1 MKVIVIEDNIL
12 FCDYIC
18 SLLQKADF
26 KTMKAHG
33 LAQAKKMIR
42 GSIHEDD
49 MVLADLR
56 LPDGE
61 STALL
66 KWMRDNGYMH
76 PFIMMTN
83 YEEIHSA
90 VHAMKLGAEDFILKP
105 LVEDKLLP
113 AIRKIKAANDTFSKV
128 IYERRSA
135 SFCELNQY
143 IHLVAPTDM
152 TVLILGNTGTGK
164 EHLANKIHRRSLR
177 ANKPYIKVD
186 CGSLSKDLAA
196 SAFFGHVKGAFTG
209 ATEEKAGYFLE
220 AQGGTLFMD
229 EVENLS
235 IETQRMLLRAME
247 ERSYRPVG
255 GKQDRRM
262 DVRII
267 AATNEDLF
275 QAVAEKRFRK
285 DLLYRFHDFTIT
297 VPALQN
303 CLEDILPLAD
313 FFREQ
318 SCAELRKEVVG
329 FDGPAKEMLLGYSWP
344 GNVRQLKQVVYA
356 AVLICKGNL
365 ITPDFLRLKQTETD
379 APNSAKKKKIDKC
392 LQKDE
397 KRNIEQIKTAISIS
411 KGNLTQAAALLG
423 ISRPTLYKKMSIH
436 GCLLYTSPSP
446 RDRG

>member
-329 FDGPAKEMLLGYSWP
+329 FNGPAKEMLLGYSWP

-379 APNSAKKKKIDKC
+379 APNSAKKKKIDRC

-423 ISRPTLYKKMSIH
+423 ISRPTLYKK
-436 GCLLYTSPSP
+436 
-446 RDRG
+446 

>member
-356 AVLICKGNL
+356 AVLICKGKL
-365 ITPDFLRLKQTETD
+365 ITPNSLRLQYTGESVSDPMGKE
-379 APNSAKKKKIDKC
+379 KIDKC

-397 KRNIEQIKTAISIS
+397 RRNIEQIKTALSIS

-423 ISRPTLYKKMSIH
+423 ISRPTLYKRMSLH
-436 GCLLYTSPSP
+436 GIS
-446 RDRG
+446 R

>member
-379 APNSAKKKKIDKC
+379 AP
-392 LQKDE
+392 
-397 KRNIEQIKTAISIS
+397 IKT
-411 KGNLTQAAALLG
+411 K
-423 ISRPTLYKKMSIH
+423 SIH
-436 GCLLYTSPSP
+436 TCRRIPITGFRIITIIIS
-446 RDRG
+446 

>member
-379 APNSAKKKKIDKC
+379 APNSANKKKIDKC

-436 GCLLYTSPSP
+436 GISK
-446 RDRG
+446 

>member
-196 SAFFGHVKGAFTG
+196 AAFSGHVKGAFTG

-436 GCLLYTSPSP
+436 GISK
-446 RDRG
+446 

>member
-196 SAFFGHVKGAFTG
+196 SAFFGHIKGAFTG

-436 GCLLYTSPSP
+436 GISK
-446 RDRG
+446 

>member
-365 ITPDFLRLKQTETD
+365 ITPDFLRLMQTETD

-436 GCLLYTSPSP
+436 GISK
-446 RDRG
+446 

>member
-164 EHLANKIHRRSLR
+164 EHLANKIHRRSP
-177 ANKPYIKVD
+177 K
-186 CGSLSKDLAA
+186 
-196 SAFFGHVKGAFTG
+196 
-209 ATEEKAGYFLE
+209 
-220 AQGGTLFMD
+220 
-229 EVENLS
+229 
-235 IETQRMLLRAME
+235 
-247 ERSYRPVG
+247 
-255 GKQDRRM
+255 
-262 DVRII
+262 
-267 AATNEDLF
+267 
-275 QAVAEKRFRK
+275 
-285 DLLYRFHDFTIT
+285 
-297 VPALQN
+297 
-303 CLEDILPLAD
+303 
-313 FFREQ
+313 
-318 SCAELRKEVVG
+318 
-329 FDGPAKEMLLGYSWP
+329 SWP
-344 GNVRQLKQVVYA
+344 L
-356 AVLICKGNL
+356 
-365 ITPDFLRLKQTETD
+365 PPF
-379 APNSAKKKKIDKC
+379 SAMSREPSQG
-392 LQKDE
+392 LPR
-397 KRNIEQIKTAISIS
+397 KRR
-411 KGNLTQAAALLG
+411 G
-423 ISRPTLYKKMSIH
+423 ISWKRREAPCSWTKWRISQ
-436 GCLLYTSPSP
+436 
-446 RDRG
+446 

>member
-26 KTMKAHG
+26 KTMKVHG

-436 GCLLYTSPSP
+436 GISK
-446 RDRG
+446 

>member
-285 DLLYRFHDFTIT
+285 DLLYRFHDFTST
-297 VPALQN
+297 VPALHN
-303 CLEDILPLAD
+303 CLDDILPLAD

-436 GCLLYTSPSP
+436 GISK
-446 RDRG
+446 

>member
-297 VPALQN
+297 EPALQN

-329 FDGPAKEMLLGYSWP
+329 FNGPAKEMLLGYSWP

-379 APNSAKKKKIDKC
+379 APNSAKKKKIDRC

-436 GCLLYTSPSP
+436 GISK
-446 RDRG
+446 

>member
-196 SAFFGHVKGAFTG
+196 SAFFGHVKGAVTG

-329 FDGPAKEMLLGYSWP
+329 FNGPAKEMLLGYSWP

-379 APNSAKKKKIDKC
+379 APNSAKKKKIDRC

-436 GCLLYTSPSP
+436 GISK
-446 RDRG
+446 

>member
-303 CLEDILPLAD
+303 CLEDILPLAA

-436 GCLLYTSPSP
+436 GISK
-446 RDRG
+446 

>member
-113 AIRKIKAANDTFSKV
+113 AIRKIKAANDTFFKV

-379 APNSAKKKKIDKC
+379 APNSAKKKKIDRC

-436 GCLLYTSPSP
+436 GISK
-446 RDRG
+446 

>member
-329 FDGPAKEMLLGYSWP
+329 FDGPAKEMLLGCSWP

-436 GCLLYTSPSP
+436 GISK
-446 RDRG
+446 

>member
-436 GCLLYTSPSP
+436 GI
-446 RDRG
+446 R

>member
-83 YEEIHSA
+83 YAEIHSA

-379 APNSAKKKKIDKC
+379 APNSAKKKKIDRC

-436 GCLLYTSPSP
+436 GISK
-446 RDRG
+446 

>member
-329 FDGPAKEMLLGYSWP
+329 FNGPAKEMLLGYSWP

-379 APNSAKKKKIDKC
+379 APNSAKKKKIDRC

-423 ISRPTLYKKMSIH
+423 ISSPTLYKKMSIH
-436 GCLLYTSPSP
+436 GISK
-446 RDRG
+446 

>member
-66 KWMRDNGYMH
+66 KWIRDNGYMH

-436 GCLLYTSPSP
+436 GISK
-446 RDRG
+446 

>member
-247 ERSYRPVG
+247 ERSYRPVS

-329 FDGPAKEMLLGYSWP
+329 FNGPAKEMLLGYSWP

-379 APNSAKKKKIDKC
+379 APNSAKKKKIDRC

-436 GCLLYTSPSP
+436 GISK
-446 RDRG
+446 

>member
-423 ISRPTLYKKMSIH
+423 ISRPTLYKKMSMH
-436 GCLLYTSPSP
+436 GISK
-446 RDRG
+446 

>member
-379 APNSAKKKKIDKC
+379 APNSAKKKKIDNC

-436 GCLLYTSPSP
+436 GISK
-446 RDRG
+446 

>member
-26 KTMKAHG
+26 KTMM
-33 LAQAKKMIR
+33 AQAKKMIR

-329 FDGPAKEMLLGYSWP
+329 FNGPAKEMLLGYSWP

-379 APNSAKKKKIDKC
+379 APNSAKKKKIDRC

-436 GCLLYTSPSP
+436 GISK
-446 RDRG
+446 

>member
-1 MKVIVIEDNIL
+1 MEL
-12 FCDYIC
+12 FSIRIQRTFQLVSTYIC

-379 APNSAKKKKIDKC
+379 APNSAKKKKIDRC

-436 GCLLYTSPSP
+436 GISK
-446 RDRG
+446 

>member
-66 KWMRDNGYMH
+66 KWRRDNGYMH

-436 GCLLYTSPSP
+436 GISK
-446 RDRG
+446 

>member
-297 VPALQN
+297 VPAPPN

-329 FDGPAKEMLLGYSWP
+329 FNGPAKEMLLGYSWP

-379 APNSAKKKKIDKC
+379 APNSAKKKKIDRC

-436 GCLLYTSPSP
+436 GISK
-446 RDRG
+446 

>member
-56 LPDGE
+56 LSDGE

-379 APNSAKKKKIDKC
+379 APNSAKKKKIDRC

-436 GCLLYTSPSP
+436 GISK
-446 RDRG
+446 

>member
-344 GNVRQLKQVVYA
+344 GNVMQLKQVVYA

-436 GCLLYTSPSP
+436 GISK
-446 RDRG
+446 

>member
-329 FDGPAKEMLLGYSWP
+329 FDGPTKEMLLGYSWP

-436 GCLLYTSPSP
+436 GISK
-446 RDRG
+446 

>member
-152 TVLILGNTGTGK
+152 TVLILGNTGSGK

-379 APNSAKKKKIDKC
+379 APNSAKKKKIDRC

-436 GCLLYTSPSP
+436 GISK
-446 RDRG
+446 

>member
-379 APNSAKKKKIDKC
+379 APNSAKKKRIDKC

-397 KRNIEQIKTAISIS
+397 KRNIEQIKTAIPIS

-436 GCLLYTSPSP
+436 GISK
-446 RDRG
+446 

>member
-411 KGNLTQAAALLG
+411 KGNLTQAAALRG

-436 GCLLYTSPSP
+436 GISK
-446 RDRG
+446 

>member
-365 ITPDFLRLKQTETD
+365 IPPDFLRLKQTETD

-436 GCLLYTSPSP
+436 GISK
-446 RDRG
+446 

>member
-209 ATEEKAGYFLE
+209 ATEEKAGYFQE

-329 FDGPAKEMLLGYSWP
+329 FNGPAKEMLLGYSWP

-379 APNSAKKKKIDKC
+379 APNSAKKKKIDRC

-436 GCLLYTSPSP
+436 GISK
-446 RDRG
+446 

>member
-313 FFREQ
+313 FFRKQ

-436 GCLLYTSPSP
+436 GISK
-446 RDRG
+446 

>member
-90 VHAMKLGAEDFILKP
+90 VHAMKLCAEDFILKP

-329 FDGPAKEMLLGYSWP
+329 FNGPAKEMLLGYSWP

-379 APNSAKKKKIDKC
+379 APNSAKKKKIDRC

-436 GCLLYTSPSP
+436 GISK
-446 RDRG
+446 

>member
-164 EHLANKIHRRSLR
+164 EHLAIKIHRRSLR

-436 GCLLYTSPSP
+436 GISK
-446 RDRG
+446 

>member
-379 APNSAKKKKIDKC
+379 APNSAKKKKIDRC

-436 GCLLYTSPSP
+436 GISK
-446 RDRG
+446 

>member
-379 APNSAKKKKIDKC
+379 APNSAKKKKIDRC

-423 ISRPTLYKKMSIH
+423 ISRPTLYKIMSIH
-436 GCLLYTSPSP
+436 GISK
-446 RDRG
+446 